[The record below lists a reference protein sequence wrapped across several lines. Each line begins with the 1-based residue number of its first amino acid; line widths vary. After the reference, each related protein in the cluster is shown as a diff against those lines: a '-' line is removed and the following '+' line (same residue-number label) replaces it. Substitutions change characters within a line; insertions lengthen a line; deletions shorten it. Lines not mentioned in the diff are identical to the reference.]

1 MLFGLDYD
9 NYEANGNIAAVT
21 RKLRLVANGTQY
33 TLDFGYSYDRLNRLA
48 GCAVTD
54 TVYTYAMDEFGN
66 ITARTQ
72 AAGGGGDLPSSLALV
87 VSRATNRL
95 GGAGYYH
102 DVLGNL
108 VQMPAGVDFV
118 TMSYLDQGHIE
129 RGLLSSDRTFD
140 ERAPVNLC

>member
-1 MLFGLDYD
+1 
-9 NYEANGNIAAVT
+9 
-21 RKLRLVANGTQY
+21 
-33 TLDFGYSYDRLNRLA
+33 
-48 GCAVTD
+48 
-54 TVYTYAMDEFGN
+54 MDEFGH
-66 ITARTQ
+66 ILGRAVT
-72 AAGGGGDLPSSLALV
+72 GGGNDLPSSLALV